1 MAEVLSK
8 GQLFPEQLV
17 TDVFS
22 AVQGKSSL
30 AKLSQQIPI
39 AFNGNQLFVFS
50 LDNEI
55 DVVAENGPKSHG
67 GITIEPKKVAP
78 LKVEYGA
85 RVSDE
90 FVYGSEEVR
99 LNILRPFTEGFAKKV
114 AKGLDLMAMHGI
126 NPRTGL
132 ASATIGD
139 NHFDKVV
146 TQTVAFDQ
154 AKPDANIQ
162 AAVDLVQAEE
172 REVNGLVLAPAFS
185 SALAN
190 YTVNGYHVFPE
201 FRWGQVPEN
210 SRGLSIDVNGTVSY
224 KDSEDRAIVGDFQN
238 MFRWGFAKQIPME
251 IIPYGDP
258 DNSGN
263 DLKGHNQ
270 IYIRCEAYI
279 GWAILDGTSFARITE
294 GAGA

>member
-1 MAEVLSK
+1 MGDVLSK

-17 TDVFS
+17 TNVFS
-22 AVQGKSSL
+22 AVQGRSSL

-67 GITIEPKKVAP
+67 GITIEPRKVAP

-90 FVYGSEEVR
+90 FMYGSEEAR
-99 LNILRPFTEGFAKKV
+99 ISILRPFTEGFAKKV

-126 NPRTGL
+126 NPRTG
-132 ASATIGD
+132 APADTIGT
-139 NHFDKVV
+139 NHFDALA

-154 AKPDANIQ
+154 ANPDANIQ

-172 REVNGLVLAPAFS
+172 REVNGLALAPAFS
-185 SALAN
+185 SALAG
-190 YTVNGYHVFPE
+190 YQINGTHAFPE
-201 FRWGQVPEN
+201 FRWGQVPTTSN
-210 SRGLSIDVNGTVSY
+210 GLAIDVNGTVSY
-224 KDSEDRAIVGDFQN
+224 NGSEDRAIVGDFQN
-238 MFRWGFAKQIPME
+238 MFKWGFAKQIPME
-251 IIPYGDP
+251 IIEYGDP
-258 DNSGN
+258 DNSGK
-263 DLKGHNQ
+263 DLKGYNQ
-270 IYIRCEAYI
+270 VYIRCEAYI